1 MPLLSFDG
9 QEWLNRTYISAGWCC
24 QAREMEQMNKHWIVT
39 ALVTGLL
46 VLGAAFP
53 PQSTAMD
60 ESDLEA
66 LNLILFSES
75 IALPDVSLPDVD
87 RRPVRLLSFRD
98 RVVILNFWTTWCH
111 YCERERAALEA
122 LFQKYKGDGLAILAV
137 NLGESEDQV
146 IAYVA
151 RHGLSFPHLM
161 DPGAKAEEAF
171 GIQATPTNFLVD
183 RRGHVV
189 AGGMGYRD
197 WNGPQAHRIIESL
210 LAAEDESLR

>member
-1 MPLLSFDG
+1 MK
-9 QEWLNRTYISAGWCC
+9 N
-24 QAREMEQMNKHWIVT
+24 HWMVT
-39 ALVTGLL
+39 VLAVGLL
-46 VLGAAFP
+46 VMGAWLAP
-53 PQSTAMD
+53 PAAAVE

-75 IALPDVSLPDVD
+75 VALPDVSLPNVD
-87 RRPVRLLSFRD
+87 GGPVALMSFRD
-98 RVVILNFWTTWCH
+98 RVIILNFWTTWCH

-122 LFQKYKGDGLAILAV
+122 LYRKYKRDGLVILAV
-137 NLGESEDQV
+137 NMGEDQEQV
-146 IAYVA
+146 SAYVA

-183 RRGHVV
+183 RRGHLI

-197 WNGPQAHRIIESL
+197 WDGPEAHRIIESL
-210 LAAEDESLR
+210 LAAGIDSRR

>member
-1 MPLLSFDG
+1 
-9 QEWLNRTYISAGWCC
+9 
-24 QAREMEQMNKHWIVT
+24 MEQMNKHW
-39 ALVTGLL
+39 LVTVLVAGLL
-46 VLGAAFP
+46 FLGAAVP
-53 PQSTAMD
+53 PLAAAMD

-66 LNLILFSES
+66 LNLILFSET

-87 RRPVRLLSFRD
+87 RRPVPLLSFRD

-111 YCERERAALEA
+111 YCERERTALEA
-122 LFQKYKGDGLAILAV
+122 LFQKYKGDGLVILAV

-146 IAYVA
+146 NAYVA

-189 AGGMGYRD
+189 AGGMGYRIGT
-197 WNGPQAHRIIESL
+197 GPRRTGL
-210 LAAEDESLR
+210 LKVYWCPRATAFDKELGHAFSSQTRLDNS

>member
-1 MPLLSFDG
+1 MRID
-9 QEWLNRTYISAGWCC
+9 ISAGWCC
-24 QAREMEQMNKHWIVT
+24 QTREMEQMKKHWIVT
-39 ALVTGLL
+39 ALVAGLL
-46 VLGAAFP
+46 VLGAAVP

-111 YCERERAALEA
+111 YCEQERAALEA

-146 IAYVA
+146 NAYVA

-197 WNGPQAHRIIESL
+197 WNGPQAHRIIENL

>member
-1 MPLLSFDG
+1 MRMDV
-9 QEWLNRTYISAGWCC
+9 SAGWCC
-24 QAREMEQMNKHWIVT
+24 QTREMEQMNKHWIVT
-39 ALVTGLL
+39 ALVAGLL
-46 VLGAAFP
+46 VLGAAVP

-87 RRPVRLLSFRD
+87 RMPVRLLSFRD

-137 NLGESEDQV
+137 NMGESEDQV
-146 IAYVA
+146 IAYMA

-197 WNGPQAHRIIESL
+197 WNGPEAHRIIESL

>member
-1 MPLLSFDG
+1 
-9 QEWLNRTYISAGWCC
+9 
-24 QAREMEQMNKHWIVT
+24 MEQMNKHW
-39 ALVTGLL
+39 LVTILVAGVFLL
-46 VLGAAFP
+46 AAATP
-53 PQSTAMD
+53 RAAAME

-87 RRPVRLLSFRD
+87 RRPVPLLSFRD

-122 LFQKYKGDGLAILAV
+122 LFQRYKRDGLVILAV

-146 IAYVA
+146 NAYVA

-197 WNGPQAHRIIESL
+197 WDGPQAHRIIESL
-210 LAAEDESLR
+210 LAAEGDSLR

>member
-1 MPLLSFDG
+1 
-9 QEWLNRTYISAGWCC
+9 
-24 QAREMEQMNKHWIVT
+24 MEQMMKHWIVT
-39 ALVTGLL
+39 AFVGGLL
-46 VLGAAFP
+46 VLGAAVP
-53 PQSTAMD
+53 HHAAAMD

-66 LNLILFSES
+66 LNLMVFSES
-75 IALPDVSLPDVD
+75 IALPDVSLPDAD
-87 RRPVRLLSFRD
+87 RRPVTLLSFRE

-122 LFQKYKGDGLAILAV
+122 LYQKYKRDGLVILAV
-137 NLGESEDQV
+137 NLGETEEQV
-146 IAYVA
+146 NAYVA

-161 DPGAKAEEAF
+161 DPGAEAEEAF

-197 WNGPQAHRIIESL
+197 WNGPQAQRIIESL
-210 LAAEDESLR
+210 LAAEDDSLR

>member
-1 MPLLSFDG
+1 
-9 QEWLNRTYISAGWCC
+9 
-24 QAREMEQMNKHWIVT
+24 MNKHWIVT
-39 ALVTGLL
+39 VLVVGLL
-46 VLGAAFP
+46 SLGAAVP
-53 PQSTAMD
+53 PRAAAIEET
-60 ESDLEA
+60 DLEA

-75 IALPDVSLPDVD
+75 IALPDVSLPDAD
-87 RRPVRLLSFRD
+87 RRTVPLLSFRG

-122 LFQKYKGDGLAILAV
+122 LFQKYKGDGLVILAV

-146 IAYVA
+146 NAYVA